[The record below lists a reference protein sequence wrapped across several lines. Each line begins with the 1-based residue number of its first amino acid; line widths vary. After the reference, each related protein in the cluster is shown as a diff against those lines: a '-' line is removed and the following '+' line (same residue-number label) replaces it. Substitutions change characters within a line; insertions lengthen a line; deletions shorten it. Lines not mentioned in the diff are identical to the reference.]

1 MGATR
6 ALITIRS
13 RAGDTIYI
21 NNAEIAKEYIHLVAS
36 TPDCQHAGDAAD
48 ANIQQRLSLIKPAL
62 EAQRAASLKEG
73 RNIHSSRGLLDERQ
87 HLLSNIAKHAGF
99 SQDVTLSDLSTRE
112 LKKMQ
117 KGALPSSDESTC
129 ADSHGASGQSAF
141 YIGETLVDAACQ
153 TLESEIKAPKE
164 TPTCEE
170 ESNQQPP
177 SRWEPLV
184 DRAVRA
190 HHAAYPISRA
200 VAKEK
205 IDFEAAFSDAI
216 RRIEAGIETLRR

>member
-1 MGATR
+1 M
-6 ALITIRS
+6 
-13 RAGDTIYI
+13 
-21 NNAEIAKEYIHLVAS
+21 
-36 TPDCQHAGDAAD
+36 
-48 ANIQQRLSLIKPAL
+48 
-62 EAQRAASLKEG
+62 
-73 RNIHSSRGLLDERQ
+73 
-87 HLLSNIAKHAGF
+87 
-99 SQDVTLSDLSTRE
+99 
-112 LKKMQ
+112 
-117 KGALPSSDESTC
+117 
-129 ADSHGASGQSAF
+129 
-141 YIGETLVDAACQ
+141 DAACQ

-170 ESNQQPP
+170 DSNQKPNDPTTTMEQPP

-205 IDFEAAFSDAI
+205 IGFEAAFSDAI